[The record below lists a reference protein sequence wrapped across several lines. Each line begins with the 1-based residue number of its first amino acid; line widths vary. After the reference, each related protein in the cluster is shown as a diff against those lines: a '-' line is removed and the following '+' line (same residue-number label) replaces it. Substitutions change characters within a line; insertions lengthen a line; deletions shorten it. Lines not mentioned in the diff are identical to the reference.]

1 MDGQRNGVD
10 GHGVQLIRF
19 DSEEKTSNK
28 IIANDIF
35 SCLNRIVQNCDYHHE
50 QQSMSTSAIL
60 QSQQSRCIIVTRSC
74 SKKLKTSAKKN
85 IPAIRIC

>member
-1 MDGQRNGVD
+1 VD

-74 SKKLKTSAKKN
+74 SKNSTPLQRKTFLLLEYVNS
-85 IPAIRIC
+85 